1 MLRFIGLCTVIY
13 LIFHIP
19 FLTGLLLSL
28 LSFVLSIVSFI
39 FLTFVYSL
47 EMCLTFLLNTV

>member
-28 LSFVLSIVSFI
+28 LSFVLSILCFI